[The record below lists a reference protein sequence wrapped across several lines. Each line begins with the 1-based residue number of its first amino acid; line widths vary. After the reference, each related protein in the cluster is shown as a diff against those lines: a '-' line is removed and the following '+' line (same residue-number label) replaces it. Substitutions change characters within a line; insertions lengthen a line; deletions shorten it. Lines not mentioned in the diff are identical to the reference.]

1 MMKKKHACSL
11 LLLLFLL
18 LSTTMTAFGVERRP
32 LSEGEIRPKW
42 IELNEDSLP
51 RKNEWFQ
58 YDDGTWVYLD
68 GEGYTLQS
76 TWAEINGKWY
86 YFDEYCYMLADTTTP
101 DGYYV
106 GSDGAWD
113 QNEPVAAQ

>member
-1 MMKKKHACSL
+1 MKKKHACSL

-106 GSDGAWD
+106 GSDGAWV
-113 QNEPVAAQ
+113 QEETAAQ

>member
-1 MMKKKHACSL
+1 MKKRLFSL
-11 LLLLFLL
+11 LLPLILL
-18 LSTTMTAFGVERRP
+18 LSIAMTAFGAERRP
-32 LSEGEIRPKW
+32 LGEGEIRPRW
-42 IELNEDSLP
+42 IELNEDALP
-51 RKNEWFQ
+51 RKNEWFC

-76 TWAEINGKWY
+76 TWAEIDGKWY

-106 GSDGAWD
+106 GSDGAWV
-113 QNEPVAAQ
+113 QEETAQ

>member
-1 MMKKKHACSL
+1 MKKKHACSL
-11 LLLLFLL
+11 LLLLFFL

-76 TWAEINGKWY
+76 TWAEINGNASD
-86 YFDEYCYMLADTTTP
+86 FDENSDLLAHSTTP
-101 DGYYV
+101 DG
-106 GSDGAWD
+106 
-113 QNEPVAAQ
+113 